1 MKKSKQPKY
10 SGKSFWIG
18 ITTMIVIGSV
28 MTAGLLE
35 VARELFPNEKRGI
48 YMIGMIFPMSIL
60 MYFTVR
66 LVYSHMNKKI
76 KPLEKALKEVGSGN
90 LDYRLNPKKGAE
102 YSHVYK
108 DFNRMAKELK
118 NTKNEM
124 ENFTNAFTHEFK
136 TPIASIG
143 GFAEYLYNNGEGFE
157 NEERMEYLKLIMD
170 ESGRLSK
177 LSQNTLLLAKLNAT
191 EILTNQETY
200 SLTEQLRNVSIIFLK
215 QLDQKNI
222 TLNLTFDND
231 DDYDYDYNDD
241 YDDSN
246 DYYDVGSN
254 DYYDNNSETV
264 IDNNTNSSSTP
275 SNTALNPGTT
285 KSSPTPA
292 NTSSNASSENTSSES
307 NSEIM
312 YYGNREIMEQL
323 WINLLNNAIKFTPE
337 NGTITVSAEEITDEN
352 GISPSNKTN
361 NSITHEKST
370 MTTKSNNDANNSSE
384 TSNTIK
390 VSITDTGV
398 GMDSETIAHIFERY
412 YQSDSTS
419 LIKGNGIGLSIAKR
433 IVDLSEGEIL
443 VSSTPGKGST
453 FTVML

>member
-1 MKKSKQPKY
+1 
-10 SGKSFWIG
+10 
-18 ITTMIVIGSV
+18 MIVIGSV

-35 VARELFPNEKRGI
+35 VARELFPDERRGI

-108 DFNRMAKELK
+108 YFNRMAKELK

-222 TLNLTFDND
+222 TLDLTFDND
-231 DDYDYDYNDD
+231 DNDD
-241 YDDSN
+241 GYDDIN
-246 DYYDVGSN
+246 NNYDET
-254 DYYDNNSETV
+254 SETV
-264 IDNNTNSSSTP
+264 IDNNTN
-275 SNTALNPGTT
+275 
-285 KSSPTPA
+285 
-292 NTSSNASSENTSSES
+292 TSSNASSKNTSSES

-352 GISPSNKTN
+352 GISPSHKTN

-398 GMDSETIAHIFERY
+398 GMDSETIDHIFERF

-419 LIKGNGIGLSIAKR
+419 LIKGNGIGLSIVKR
-433 IVDLSEGEIL
+433 IVDLTEGEIQ
-443 VSSTPGKGST
+443 VSSAPGKGST